1 MELYNEIKKKIDLKT
16 KPIGSLGLLE
26 EIALQIALIQ
36 ETTSPV
42 LRNPAI
48 LVFAGD
54 HGITDE
60 GVSPFPKIVTT
71 QMVYNFLNGGAAIN
85 VFCRQN
91 KIKLNVVDA
100 GVDNDFEDHVSL
112 IKAKVRKGTRNILK
126 EPAMTLDDCN
136 EAMKRGGDIVAK
148 ENKNGC
154 NIIGFGEMG
163 IGNTSSA
170 ALLMSRYLNIP
181 VESCTGRGTGHND
194 EGLKK
199 KISILEKA
207 VEKYKTI
214 TDSKEILAT
223 FGGFEIAMIAGAM
236 LRAAELKMI
245 ILVDGFIVS
254 SALLAAYKLNNDIL
268 KNCIFCHRSNE
279 QGHRKMLEFLKAKPI
294 LDIDL
299 RLGEGTGAAIAYP
312 VVQSAVCFLNE
323 MASFEDANVSNI

>member
-1 MELYNEIKKKIDLKT
+1 MELKNEIRKKIDLKT

-26 EIALQIALIQ
+26 EIAMQIALIQ
-36 ETTSPV
+36 GTTSPE
-42 LRNPAI
+42 LKNPVI

-54 HGITDE
+54 HGIADE
-60 GVSPFPKIVTT
+60 GVSTFPKEVTM
-71 QMVYNFLNGGAAIN
+71 QMVLNFLKGGAAIN

-100 GVDNDFEDHVSL
+100 GVEADFDDHELLV
-112 IKAKVRKGTRNILK
+112 KAKFRKGTRNILI
-126 EPAMTLDDCN
+126 EPAMTIDECI

-148 ENKNGC
+148 ENSMGC
-154 NIIGFGEMG
+154 NVIGFGEMG

-170 ALLMSRYLNIP
+170 SLLMSRLLNIP

-199 KISILEKA
+199 KITILQKVIEKH
-207 VEKYKTI
+207 KTV
-214 TDSKEILAT
+214 TGVNDILAT
-223 FGGFEIAMIAGAM
+223 FGGLEIAMITGAM

-245 ILVDGFIVS
+245 ILVDGFIVT
-254 SALLAAYKLNNDIL
+254 SALLAALQMNKDIL
-268 KNCIFCHRSNE
+268 ENCIFCHRSNE

-294 LDIDL
+294 FDIDL

-323 MASFEDANVSNI
+323 MASFEEANVSNI